1 MARSKRTKIAAEL
14 HEANHIGFLL
24 SDVSRLSR
32 ILLERAIKPLP
43 ITSSQWWILLF
54 LTHRGGMTQTELA
67 DGLDRTKVA
76 VGTLLERMERLG
88 IIERRPDEKDARMRR
103 VYLTPIG
110 ERLRD
115 SAERH
120 LAPTTLEIMHLNT
133 PEELLVLGRAL
144 EHMKETLLQMIER
157 MGKTAASRRNRSAK
171 RRS

>member
-1 MARSKRTKIAAEL
+1 MTRSKRTKIAAEL
-14 HEANHIGFLL
+14 HEANYIGFLL

-32 ILLERAIKPLP
+32 ILIERAIKPLP

-54 LTHRGGMTQTELA
+54 LTQRDGMTQTELA

-88 IIERRPDEKDARMRR
+88 MIERRPDKSDARMRR
-103 VYLTPIG
+103 VFLTAIG

-120 LAPTTLEIMHLNT
+120 LAPTILDILHLNT
-133 PEELLVLGRAL
+133 AEELTVLERAL
-144 EHMKETLLQMIER
+144 EHMKETLLQMIEKL
-157 MGKTAASRRNRSAK
+157 GKTAAGRRK
-171 RRS
+171 RRAKTRP

>member
-1 MARSKRTKIAAEL
+1 MTRVKRKKIAAEL

-32 ILLERAIKPLP
+32 VLLERTLKPLP

-67 DGLDRTKVA
+67 AGLDRTKVA
-76 VGTLLERMERLG
+76 IGTLLERMERLG
-88 IIERRPDEKDARMRR
+88 LVERRADKNDARMRR
-103 VYLTPIG
+103 VYLTPVG

-120 LAPTTLEIMHLNT
+120 LAPTTIEILHLNT
-133 PEELLVLGRAL
+133 PEELMVLERAL
-144 EHMKETLLQMIER
+144 EHMKETLLLMIER
-157 MGKTAASRRNRSAK
+157 LGTVAGRRKRGAG